1 MKKKIFSVFTA
12 AAILCATISAVCVV
26 SATGTDRIG
35 ADAFSVPADSYDSGN
50 ATITAVENGL
60 EVNGSLVEN
69 GAVNARYAY
78 STKIP
83 VTTDGLEIKFT
94 VDSKPA
100 GWLMFSLFKEGAVCG
115 WGEMTNIGIIAAL
128 RFDAGDG
135 SSDCLSSLSHSS
147 GGYPIHSLQTKAF
160 DYSTT
165 KNYTLSIKPNGTN
178 YEVKLNDTLVATHS
192 AAEDAFAWLNTE
204 LANGAVLSFS
214 MFNSAKDTTP
224 FKMTIKSI
232 NGKPAGNA
240 PAGSESSEEG
250 GESSEVSTV
259 SSEESSEAS
268 SAASS
273 EASSEVSSEPAKPS
287 NIDKFAAV
295 GSIDTQK
302 IEQTS
307 KGLKLSGPTGNPQ
320 NFSYVYKDKL
330 DVAKDG
336 FKMKISFDQYAPANQ
351 FFAIALGD
359 VATGWGGWNNS
370 NPDKGLVLVVRPTD
384 SWIEI
389 HTMTGNEWP
398 THNGD
403 MNKNLEIIKGK
414 SLTLEIK
421 KVSGAYKC
429 YINGNEMTQFRD
441 KILKLSE
448 TLDNGAYLTLATLNW
463 NENKNM
469 PAAATVY
476 SINGTSFAEGGGNA
490 NTPQTGE
497 NTVALLMFS
506 LFGILSCA
514 GVITMIRLKKKN
526 EI

>member
-83 VTTDGLEIKFT
+83 VTTDGLEIKFS
-94 VDSKPA
+94 VDSTPA
-100 GWLMFSLFKEGAVCG
+100 GWLMFSLFKEGSVCG

-165 KNYTLSIKPNGTN
+165 KDYTLSIKPNGTN
-178 YEVKLNDTLVATHS
+178 YEVKLNNTLVATHS
-192 AAEDAFAWLNTE
+192 AAENAFGWLNTE
-204 LANGAVLSFS
+204 LANGAALSFS
-214 MFNSAKDTTP
+214 MYNSAKDTTP

-259 SSEESSEAS
+259 SSEESTGASS

-273 EASSEVSSEPAKPS
+273 EPEKPS
-287 NIDKFAAV
+287 NIEKFAAV
-295 GSIDTQK
+295 GNIDTQK

-320 NFSYVYKDKL
+320 NFSFVYKDKI

-336 FKMKISFDQYAPANQ
+336 LKMEISFDQYAPANQ

-370 NPDKGLVLVVRPTD
+370 NPDKGLVLVVRPID

-389 HTMTGNEWP
+389 HTMTGTDWP
-398 THNGD
+398 VHKGD

-421 KVSGAYKC
+421 KDDGAYKC
-429 YINGNEMTQFRD
+429 YINGKEMAQFKD
-441 KILKLSE
+441 SVLKLSE
-448 TLDNGAYLTLATLNW
+448 TLDNGAYLTLATMNW

-476 SINGTSFAEGGGNA
+476 SINGTSFAESGGSA

-497 NTVALLMFS
+497 NTAALLMFS

-514 GVITMIRLKKKN
+514 GVITMIRFKKKN